1 LCLSE
6 FLHPNGTKKR
16 ETIKNNS
23 HENKSIFIRCLPQVH
38 HVDIHSGKSVLF
50 AQGLIKKIIRKAKLS
65 ETRGVKQ
72 IKRTLPDLNKFA
84 MKNAPDWTHAVLQ
97 RMIVIFLGLLT
108 LGVAL
113 NSCTTQSHSTCAAY
127 DRVEVR
133 K

>member
-50 AQGLIKKIIRKAKLS
+50 AQGLIKKNNQES
-65 ETRGVKQ
+65 ETFRNEG
-72 IKRTLPDLNKFA
+72 R
-84 MKNAPDWTHAVLQ
+84 
-97 RMIVIFLGLLT
+97 
-108 LGVAL
+108 
-113 NSCTTQSHSTCAAY
+113 
-127 DRVEVR
+127 
-133 K
+133 